1 MGLAGGERLRGR
13 LFRGDARAVPF
24 GDGSFDAV
32 LNLFSSFGYFGEQGD
47 GQVLGEIARLVRP
60 GGQVVIANH
69 FMRTTGVLGFLE
81 KVSAPFANTLGWH
94 SDFEMETVLQQ
105 DALQVEDER
114 ALPPMGMMTFLVLR
128 KRG

>member
-1 MGLAGGERLRGR
+1 M
-13 LFRGDARAVPF
+13 DARDLDFPDA
-24 GDGSFDAV
+24 SFDTIAAMHV
-32 LNLFSSFGYFGEQGD
+32 LSVVPEPER
-47 GQVLGEIARLVRP
+47 VMEEIARVLKP

-105 DALQVEDER
+105 DALEVEDER